1 MKERINKLARGIV
14 DLACPKLH
22 LSDSAFHG
30 MISAGE
36 TLKLDL
42 MLTSENSIF
51 LKGLIYSDCPYVTM
65 QKNTFLGLRTRISC
79 LVDARALKD
88 GDHIDGGLCIVS
100 NGGET
105 RLPFSFEVCS
115 YASAEMIPGLR
126 TPEDFIKL
134 YQTDG
139 DSALRVFEYDD
150 FVRAPFM
157 NDARFRALYD
167 GLRKGPDRVHA
178 LEAFLYAIRH
188 PEQETA
194 TRAPRAESGCTKET
208 LNRADVPVEELEDAE
223 LIEEAAGCCIRAGAT
238 TALAFRIYQ
247 RAIEMQSQITRLYEY
262 YMFAMPKGYQ
272 GRLPRE
278 VYLYFAYEYDIPESM
293 KLPLFYNVVMNFT
306 ADEDI
311 YQRFEKKIQKFT
323 IDQLLRSAF
332 DQRLS
337 VLYERMILV
346 DMVDER
352 IGSVLPAILR
362 AYRVST
368 GDPRMRYVVVRYLEL
383 DREELYP
390 LKEGSAYIPLFFEN
404 SVLLFQDAYGDRYTD
419 VVYEKT
425 RIMEKP
431 ELEKRCF
438 QVVPE
443 QPMLKL
449 TRARRIARNG
459 IQNMEELQLLEA
471 VMREMPLA
479 APYRAYLLDVILCY
493 HDQTTRDSDPD
504 VSEEAKQFLAE
515 TAEQQ
520 ELDHSEQRMLL
531 RTLIRLNMF
540 EEAYRLLLSSGE
552 RGLDRPYLEKL
563 VRSLIVEER
572 HLRSTELMDLSYYLF
587 TLGTKDKTILR
598 YLMEN
603 YNGLAQDMLAILLR
617 AQKLKVDGQ
626 REMAERLLAQML
638 FSRTEQ
644 GLDDVFELYRSFPDA
659 ENVLLR
665 AYITKRAADYFIEGR
680 VIRER
685 VFSDIYGI
693 VRDETY
699 KERVP
704 VIYLLAMSKHMA
716 GQKDLNGEEKLVLQE
731 TMDYLIRKKLIF
743 AYTRTLYRFV
753 RIPDSVMDRYYI
765 EYHGHKDIRPSLYL
779 RILPDQGDFEEEE
792 ITRIYQNI
800 YVRPV
805 TLFAGERAEYQIY
818 ESAKDQVPAASG
830 SIAWDGT
837 VRLKGDTYDILSEM
851 SGLIGKDQDQELYQ
865 AMHRYVRNEA
875 VIEALFTKEMM
886 EAKSME

>member
-1 MKERINKLARGIV
+1 MTI
-14 DLACPKLH
+14 
-22 LSDSAFHG
+22 
-30 MISAGE
+30 
-36 TLKLDL
+36 
-42 MLTSENSIF
+42 
-51 LKGLIYSDCPYVTM
+51 
-65 QKNTFLGLRTRISC
+65 QKNTFLGLRTRISA
-79 LVDARALKD
+79 LVDARALED
-88 GDHIDGGLCIVS
+88 GDHIEGGLCIVS

-105 RLPFSFEVCS
+105 RLPFSFEVRS
-115 YASAEMIPGLR
+115 YASAELIPGLR
-126 TPEDFIKL
+126 TPEDFVKL

-139 DSALRVFEYDD
+139 DAALRIFEYDD

-178 LEAFLYAIRH
+178 LAAFLYAIGH
-188 PEQETA
+188 PEQESA
-194 TRAPRAESGCTKET
+194 ARAHRVESGCTKET
-208 LNRADVPVEELEDAE
+208 LNRSDVPVEELEDAE

-459 IQNMEELQLLEA
+459 IRNMEELQLLEA

-479 APYRAYLLDVILCY
+479 GPYRAYLLDVILCY

-504 VSEEAKQFLAE
+504 VSEEDKQFLAE
-515 TAEQQ
+515 TALQ

-531 RTLIRLNMF
+531 RTMIRLNMF

-572 HLRSTELMDLSYYLF
+572 HLRSAELMELSYYLF

-598 YLMEN
+598 YLTEN

-665 AYITKRAADYFIEGR
+665 AYITKRAADYFIDGR
-680 VIRER
+680 VIRES
-685 VFSDIYGI
+685 VFPDIYGI

-805 TLFAGERAEYQIY
+805 TLFAGEQAEYQIY
-818 ESAKDQVPAASG
+818 ESPKDQTPAASG

-851 SGLIGKDQDQELYQ
+851 SGLIGKDKDQELYQ

>member
-14 DLACPKLH
+14 DLACPELR
-22 LSDSAFHG
+22 LSDTAYHG
-30 MISAGE
+30 IVCAGE

-42 MLTSENSIF
+42 VLTSENGIL
-51 LKGLIYSDCPYVTM
+51 LKGLIYSDSPYVTI
-65 QKNTFLGLRTRISC
+65 QKNTFLGLRTRISA

-88 GDHIDGGLCIVS
+88 GDHIEGGLCIVS

-105 RLPFSFEVCS
+105 RLPFSFEVRS
-115 YASAEMIPGLR
+115 YASAELIPGLR
-126 TPEDFIKL
+126 TPEDFVKL

-139 DSALRVFEYDD
+139 DAALRIFEYDD

-178 LEAFLYAIRH
+178 LAAFLYAIGH
-188 PEQETA
+188 PEQESA
-194 TRAPRAESGCTKET
+194 ARAHRVESGCTKET
-208 LNRADVPVEELEDAE
+208 LDRSDVPVEELEDAE

-383 DREELYP
+383 DREEFYP

-459 IQNMEELQLLEA
+459 IRNMEELQLLET

-479 APYRAYLLDVILCY
+479 GPYRAYLLDVILSY

-504 VSEEAKQFLAE
+504 VSEEDKQFLAE
-515 TAEQQ
+515 TALQ

-531 RTLIRLNMF
+531 RTMIRLNMF

-572 HLRSTELMDLSYYLF
+572 HLRSAELMELGYYLF

-598 YLMEN
+598 YLTEN

-665 AYITKRAADYFIEGR
+665 AYITKRAADYFIDGR
-680 VIRER
+680 VIRES
-685 VFSDIYGI
+685 VFPDIYGI

-805 TLFAGERAEYQIY
+805 TLFAGEQAEYQIY
-818 ESAKDQVPAASG
+818 ESPKDQTPAASG

-851 SGLIGKDQDQELYQ
+851 SGLIGKDKDQELYQ

>member
-14 DLACPKLH
+14 DLACPELR
-22 LSDSAFHG
+22 LSDTAYHG
-30 MISAGE
+30 IVCAGE
-36 TLKLDL
+36 TLKMDL
-42 MLTSENSIF
+42 VLTSENGIL
-51 LKGLIYSDCPYVTM
+51 LKGLIYSDSPYVTI
-65 QKNTFLGLRTRISC
+65 QKNTFLGLRTRISA

-88 GDHIDGGLCIVS
+88 GDHIEGGLCIVS

-105 RLPFSFEVCS
+105 RLPFSFEVRS
-115 YASAEMIPGLR
+115 YASAELIPGLR
-126 TPEDFIKL
+126 TPEDFVKL

-139 DSALRVFEYDD
+139 DAALRIFEYDD

-178 LEAFLYAIRH
+178 LAAFLYAIGH
-188 PEQETA
+188 PEQESA
-194 TRAPRAESGCTKET
+194 ARAHRVESGCTKET
-208 LNRADVPVEELEDAE
+208 LNRSDVPVEELEDAE

-459 IQNMEELQLLEA
+459 IRNMEELQLLEA

-479 APYRAYLLDVILCY
+479 GPYRAYLLDVILCY

-504 VSEEAKQFLAE
+504 VSEEDKQFLAE
-515 TAEQQ
+515 TALQ

-531 RTLIRLNMF
+531 RTMIRLNMF

-572 HLRSTELMDLSYYLF
+572 HLRSAELMELSYYLF

-598 YLMEN
+598 YLTEN

-665 AYITKRAADYFIEGR
+665 AYITKRAADYFIDGR
-680 VIRER
+680 VIRES
-685 VFSDIYGI
+685 VFPDIYGI

-805 TLFAGERAEYQIY
+805 TLFAGEQAEYQIY
-818 ESAKDQVPAASG
+818 ESPKDQTPAASG

-851 SGLIGKDQDQELYQ
+851 SGLIGKDKDQELYQ

>member
-14 DLACPKLH
+14 DLACPELR
-22 LSDSAFHG
+22 LSDTAYHG
-30 MISAGE
+30 IVCAGE

-42 MLTSENSIF
+42 VLTSENGIL
-51 LKGLIYSDCPYVTM
+51 LKGLIYSDSPYVTI
-65 QKNTFLGLRTRISC
+65 QKNTFLGLRTRISA

-88 GDHIDGGLCIVS
+88 GDHIEGGLCIVS

-105 RLPFSFEVCS
+105 RLPFSFEVRS
-115 YASAEMIPGLR
+115 YASAELIPGLR
-126 TPEDFIKL
+126 TPEDFVKL

-139 DSALRVFEYDD
+139 DAALRIFEYDD

-178 LEAFLYAIRH
+178 LAAFLYAIGH
-188 PEQETA
+188 PEQESA
-194 TRAPRAESGCTKET
+194 ARAHRVESGCTKET
-208 LNRADVPVEELEDAE
+208 LNRSDVPVEELEDAE

-449 TRARRIARNG
+449 TRARHIARNG
-459 IQNMEELQLLEA
+459 IRNMEELQLLEA

-479 APYRAYLLDVILCY
+479 GPYRAYLLDVILCY

-504 VSEEAKQFLAE
+504 VSEEDKQFLAE
-515 TAEQQ
+515 TALQ

-531 RTLIRLNMF
+531 RTMIRLNMF

-572 HLRSTELMDLSYYLF
+572 HLRSAELMELSYYLF

-598 YLMEN
+598 YLTEN

-665 AYITKRAADYFIEGR
+665 AYITKRAADYFIDGR
-680 VIRER
+680 VIRES
-685 VFSDIYGI
+685 VFPDIYGI

-805 TLFAGERAEYQIY
+805 TLFAGEQAEYQIY
-818 ESAKDQVPAASG
+818 ESPKDQTPAASG

-851 SGLIGKDQDQELYQ
+851 SGLIGKDKDQELYQ

>member
-14 DLACPKLH
+14 DLACPELR
-22 LSDSAFHG
+22 LSDTAYHG
-30 MISAGE
+30 MVCAGE
-36 TLKLDL
+36 TLKMDL
-42 MLTSENSIF
+42 VLTSENGIL
-51 LKGLIYSDCPYVTM
+51 LKGLIYSDSPYVTI
-65 QKNTFLGLRTRISC
+65 QKNTFLGLRTRISA

-88 GDHIDGGLCIVS
+88 GDHIEGGLCIVS

-105 RLPFSFEVCS
+105 RLPFSFEVRS
-115 YASAEMIPGLR
+115 YASAELIPGLR
-126 TPEDFIKL
+126 TPEDFVKL

-139 DSALRVFEYDD
+139 DAALRIFEYDD

-178 LEAFLYAIRH
+178 LAAFLYAIGH
-188 PEQETA
+188 PEQESA
-194 TRAPRAESGCTKET
+194 ARAHRVESGCTKET
-208 LNRADVPVEELEDAE
+208 LNRSDVPVEELEDAE

-459 IQNMEELQLLEA
+459 IRNMEELQLLEA

-479 APYRAYLLDVILCY
+479 GPYRAYLLDVILCY

-504 VSEEAKQFLAE
+504 VSEEDKQFLAE
-515 TAEQQ
+515 TALQ

-531 RTLIRLNMF
+531 RTMIRLNMF

-572 HLRSTELMDLSYYLF
+572 HLRSAELMELSFYLF

-665 AYITKRAADYFIEGR
+665 AYITKRAADYFIDGR
-680 VIRER
+680 VIRES
-685 VFSDIYGI
+685 VFPDIYGI

-805 TLFAGERAEYQIY
+805 TLFAGEQAEYQIY
-818 ESAKDQVPAASG
+818 ESPKDQTPAASG

-851 SGLIGKDQDQELYQ
+851 SGLIGKDKDQELYQ

>member
-14 DLACPKLH
+14 DLACPELR
-22 LSDSAFHG
+22 LSDTAFHG
-30 MISAGE
+30 MVCAGE

-42 MLTSENSIF
+42 TLTSENGIL
-51 LKGLIYSDCPYVTM
+51 LKGLIYSDSPYVTL
-65 QKNTFLGLRTRISC
+65 QKNTFLGLRTRISA
-79 LVDARALKD
+79 LVDARALED
-88 GDHIDGGLCIVS
+88 GDHIEGGLCIVS

-105 RLPFSFEVCS
+105 RIPFAFEVRS
-115 YASAEMIPGLR
+115 YASAEVIPGLR
-126 TPEDFIKL
+126 TPEDFVKL
-134 YQTDG
+134 YQTNG
-139 DSALRVFEYDD
+139 GAALRVFEYDD

-178 LEAFLYAIRH
+178 LEAFLYAIRY
-188 PEQETA
+188 PKQETT
-194 TRAPRAESGCTKET
+194 TRMPRAESGCTKET
-208 LNRADVPVEELEDAE
+208 LNRADVPVEALEDAE

-238 TALAFRIYQ
+238 TELAFRIYQ

-262 YMFAMPKGYQ
+262 YMYAMPKGYQ

-278 VYLYFAYEYDIPESM
+278 VYLYFAYEYDIPENM
-293 KLPLFYNVVMNFT
+293 KLPLFYNVVMNFG
-306 ADEDI
+306 AEEDI

-323 IDQLLRSAF
+323 IDQLLKSAF

-337 VLYERMILV
+337 VLYERMVLV

-352 IGSVLPAILR
+352 IGTVLPAILR

-368 GDPRMRYVVVRYLEL
+368 SDPRMRYVVVRYLEL
-383 DREELYP
+383 QREELYP

-419 VVYEKT
+419 ISYEKT

-449 TRARRIARNG
+449 ARARRIARNG
-459 IQNMEELQLLEA
+459 IQSAEELQLLES
-471 VMREMPLA
+471 VIREMPLA
-479 APYRAYLLDVILCY
+479 GPYRAYLLNVILRY
-493 HDQTTRDSDPD
+493 LDKLRDSATEL
-504 VSEEAKQFLAE
+504 SEEEKQFLAE
-515 TAEQQ
+515 ISQQ
-520 ELDHSEQRMLL
+520 ELDHSEQKMLL
-531 RTLIRLNMF
+531 QILIRQNMF
-540 EEAYRLLLSSGE
+540 EEAYRRMLSSGE
-552 RGLDRPYLEKL
+552 RDLDRPYLEKL
-563 VRSLIVEER
+563 VRSLVASER
-572 HLRSTELMDLSYYLF
+572 HTRSAELMDLGYDLF

-598 YLMEN
+598 YLMEY
-603 YNGLAQDMLAILLR
+603 YNGLSGDMLAILLR
-617 AQKLKVDGQ
+617 GQKLKADGQ

-665 AYITKRAADYFIEGR
+665 AYITKRAVDYFIDGR
-680 VIRER
+680 VIREK

-693 VRDETY
+693 VRDERY

-704 VIYLLAMSKHMA
+704 VIYLLAMSKHMSE
-716 GQKDLNGEEKLVLQE
+716 QKDLNGEEKLVLQD

-779 RILPDQGDFEEEE
+779 RILPDQGDYEEEE
-792 ITRIYQNI
+792 IVRIYQNI

-818 ESAKDQVPAASG
+818 ESTKDQVPATSG

-851 SGLIGKDQDQELYQ
+851 SGLIGKDQDQELYE

-875 VIEALFTKEMM
+875 VIEALFTKEMT
-886 EAKSME
+886 EAKSVE

>member
-14 DLACPKLH
+14 DLACPELR
-22 LSDSAFHG
+22 LSDTAYHG
-30 MISAGE
+30 IVCAGE

-42 MLTSENSIF
+42 VLTSENGIL
-51 LKGLIYSDCPYVTM
+51 LKGLIYSDSPYVTI
-65 QKNTFLGLRTRISC
+65 QKNTFLGLRTRISA

-88 GDHIDGGLCIVS
+88 GDHIEGGLCIVS
-100 NGGET
+100 NGGEI
-105 RLPFSFEVCS
+105 RLPFSFEVRS
-115 YASAEMIPGLR
+115 YASAELIPGLR
-126 TPEDFIKL
+126 TPEDFVKL

-139 DSALRVFEYDD
+139 DAALRIFEYDD

-178 LEAFLYAIRH
+178 LAAFLYAIGH
-188 PEQETA
+188 PEQKSA
-194 TRAPRAESGCTKET
+194 ARAHRVESGCTKET
-208 LNRADVPVEELEDAE
+208 LDRSDVPVEELEDAE

-449 TRARRIARNG
+449 TWARRIARDG
-459 IQNMEELQLLEA
+459 IRNMEELQLLET

-479 APYRAYLLDVILCY
+479 GPYRAYLLDVILSY

-504 VSEEAKQFLAE
+504 VSEEDKQFLAE
-515 TAEQQ
+515 TALQ

-531 RTLIRLNMF
+531 RTMIRLNMF

-572 HLRSTELMDLSYYLF
+572 HLRSAELMELSYYLF

-598 YLMEN
+598 YLTEN

-665 AYITKRAADYFIEGR
+665 AYITKRAADYFIDGR
-680 VIRER
+680 VIRES
-685 VFSDIYGI
+685 VFPDIYGI

-805 TLFAGERAEYQIY
+805 TLFAGEQAEYQIY
-818 ESAKDQVPAASG
+818 ESPKDQTPAASG

-851 SGLIGKDQDQELYQ
+851 SGLIGKDKDQELYQ

>member
-14 DLACPKLH
+14 DLACPELR
-22 LSDSAFHG
+22 LSDTAFHG
-30 MISAGE
+30 MVCAGE
-36 TLKLDL
+36 TLKLEL
-42 MLTSENSIF
+42 ILTSENGIL
-51 LKGLIYSDCPYVTM
+51 LKGLIYSDSPYVTI
-65 QKNTFLGLRTRISC
+65 QKNTFLGLRTRISA

-88 GDHIDGGLCIVS
+88 GDHIEGGLCIVS

-105 RLPFSFEVCS
+105 RLPFSFEVRS
-115 YASAEMIPGLR
+115 YASAELIPGLR
-126 TPEDFIKL
+126 TPEDFVKL

-139 DSALRVFEYDD
+139 DAALRIFEYDD

-178 LEAFLYAIRH
+178 LAAFLYAIGH
-188 PEQETA
+188 PEQESA
-194 TRAPRAESGCTKET
+194 ARAHRVESGCTKET
-208 LNRADVPVEELEDAE
+208 LNRADIPVEELEDAE

-459 IQNMEELQLLEA
+459 IRNMEELQLLEA

-479 APYRAYLLDVILCY
+479 GPYRAYLLDVILCY

-504 VSEEAKQFLAE
+504 VSEEDKQFLAE
-515 TAEQQ
+515 TALQ

-531 RTLIRLNMF
+531 RTMIRLNMF

-572 HLRSTELMDLSYYLF
+572 HLRSAELMELSYYLF

-598 YLMEN
+598 YLTEN

-665 AYITKRAADYFIEGR
+665 AYITKRAADYFIDGR
-680 VIRER
+680 VIRES
-685 VFSDIYGI
+685 VFPDIYGI

-805 TLFAGERAEYQIY
+805 TLFAGEQAEYQIY
-818 ESAKDQVPAASG
+818 ESPKDQTPAASG

-851 SGLIGKDQDQELYQ
+851 SGLIGKDKDQELYQ

>member
-14 DLACPKLH
+14 DLACPELR
-22 LSDSAFHG
+22 LSDTAFHG
-30 MISAGE
+30 MVCAGE

-42 MLTSENSIF
+42 TLTSENGIL
-51 LKGLIYSDCPYVTM
+51 LKGLIYSDSPYVTI
-65 QKNTFLGLRTRISC
+65 QKNTFLGLRTRISA
-79 LVDARALKD
+79 LVDARALED
-88 GDHIDGGLCIVS
+88 GDHIEGGLCIVS

-105 RLPFSFEVCS
+105 RIPFAFEVRS
-115 YASAEMIPGLR
+115 YASAEVIPGLR
-126 TPEDFIKL
+126 TPEDFVKL
-134 YQTDG
+134 YQTNG
-139 DSALRVFEYDD
+139 GAALRVFEYDD

-157 NDARFRALYD
+157 IDARFRALYD

-178 LEAFLYAIRH
+178 LEAFLYAIRY
-188 PEQETA
+188 PKQETT
-194 TRAPRAESGCTKET
+194 TRMPRAESGCTKET
-208 LNRADVPVEELEDAE
+208 LNRADVPVEALEDAE

-238 TALAFRIYQ
+238 TELAFRIYQ

-262 YMFAMPKGYQ
+262 YMYAMPKGYQ

-278 VYLYFAYEYDIPESM
+278 VYLYFAYEYDIPENM
-293 KLPLFYNVVMNFT
+293 KLPLFYNVVMNFG
-306 ADEDI
+306 AEEDI

-323 IDQLLRSAF
+323 IDQLLKSAF

-337 VLYERMILV
+337 VLYERMVLV

-352 IGSVLPAILR
+352 IGTVLPAILR

-368 GDPRMRYVVVRYLEL
+368 SDPRMRYVVVRYLEL
-383 DREELYP
+383 QREELYP

-419 VVYEKT
+419 ISYEKT

-449 TRARRIARNG
+449 ARARRIARNG
-459 IQNMEELQLLEA
+459 IQSAEELQLLES
-471 VMREMPLA
+471 VIREMPLA
-479 APYRAYLLDVILCY
+479 GPYRAYLLNVILRY
-493 HDQTTRDSDPD
+493 LDKLRDSATEL
-504 VSEEAKQFLAE
+504 SEEEKQFLAE
-515 TAEQQ
+515 IPQQ
-520 ELDHSEQRMLL
+520 ELDHSEQKMLL
-531 RTLIRLNMF
+531 QILIRQNMF
-540 EEAYRLLLSSGE
+540 EEAYRRMLSSGE
-552 RGLDRPYLEKL
+552 RDLDRPYLEKL
-563 VRSLIVEER
+563 VRSLVASER
-572 HLRSTELMDLSYYLF
+572 HTRSAELMDLGYDLF
-587 TLGTKDKTILR
+587 TLGTKDRTILR
-598 YLMEN
+598 YLMEY
-603 YNGLAQDMLAILLR
+603 YNGLSGDMLAILLR
-617 AQKLKVDGQ
+617 GQKLKVDGQ

-665 AYITKRAADYFIEGR
+665 AYITKRAVDYFIDGR
-680 VIRER
+680 VIREK

-693 VRDETY
+693 VRDERY

-704 VIYLLAMSKHMA
+704 VIYLLAMSKHMSE
-716 GQKDLNGEEKLVLQE
+716 QKDLNGEEKLVLQD

-779 RILPDQGDFEEEE
+779 RILPDQGDYEEEE
-792 ITRIYQNI
+792 IVRIYQNI

-818 ESAKDQVPAASG
+818 ESTKDQVPATSG

-851 SGLIGKDQDQELYQ
+851 SGLIGKDQDQELYE

-875 VIEALFTKEMM
+875 VIEALFTKEMT
-886 EAKSME
+886 EAKSVE

>member
-14 DLACPKLH
+14 DLACPELR
-22 LSDSAFHG
+22 LSDTAFHG
-30 MISAGE
+30 MVCAGE

-42 MLTSENSIF
+42 TLTSENGIL
-51 LKGLIYSDCPYVTM
+51 LKGLIYSDSPYVTI
-65 QKNTFLGLRTRISC
+65 QKNTFLGLRTRISA
-79 LVDARALKD
+79 LVDARALED
-88 GDHIDGGLCIVS
+88 GDHIEGGLCIVS

-105 RLPFSFEVCS
+105 RIPFAFEVRS
-115 YASAEMIPGLR
+115 YASAEVIPGLR
-126 TPEDFIKL
+126 TPEDFVKL
-134 YQTDG
+134 YQTNG
-139 DSALRVFEYDD
+139 GAALRVFEYDD

-178 LEAFLYAIRH
+178 LEAFLYAIRY
-188 PEQETA
+188 PKQETT
-194 TRAPRAESGCTKET
+194 TRMPRAESGCTKET

-238 TALAFRIYQ
+238 TELAFRIYQ
-247 RAIEMQSQITRLYEY
+247 RAIEMQSQITRLYES
-262 YMFAMPKGYQ
+262 YMYAMPKGYQ

-278 VYLYFAYEYDIPESM
+278 VYLYFAYEYDIPENM
-293 KLPLFYNVVMNFT
+293 KLPLFYNVVMNFG
-306 ADEDI
+306 AEEDI

-323 IDQLLRSAF
+323 IDQLLKSAF

-337 VLYERMILV
+337 VLYERMVLV

-352 IGSVLPAILR
+352 IGTVLPAILR

-368 GDPRMRYVVVRYLEL
+368 SDPRMRYVVVRYLEL
-383 DREELYP
+383 QREELYP

-419 VVYEKT
+419 ISYEKT

-449 TRARRIARNG
+449 ARARRIARNG
-459 IQNMEELQLLEA
+459 IQSAEELQLLES
-471 VMREMPLA
+471 VIREMPLA
-479 APYRAYLLDVILCY
+479 GPYRAYLLNVILRY
-493 HDQTTRDSDPD
+493 LDKLRDSAPEL
-504 VSEEAKQFLAE
+504 SEEEKQFLAE
-515 TAEQQ
+515 ISQQ
-520 ELDHSEQRMLL
+520 ELDHSEQKMLL
-531 RTLIRLNMF
+531 QILIRQNMF
-540 EEAYRLLLSSGE
+540 EEAYRRMLASGE
-552 RGLDRPYLEKL
+552 RDLERPYLEKL
-563 VRSLIVEER
+563 VRSLVASER
-572 HLRSTELMDLSYYLF
+572 HTRSAELMDLGYDLF
-587 TLGTKDKTILR
+587 TLGTKDRTILR
-598 YLMEN
+598 YLMEY
-603 YNGLAQDMLAILLR
+603 YNGLSGDMLAILLR
-617 AQKLKVDGQ
+617 GQKLKADGQ

-665 AYITKRAADYFIEGR
+665 AYITKRAVDYFIDGR
-680 VIRER
+680 VIREK

-693 VRDETY
+693 VRDERY

-704 VIYLLAMSKHMA
+704 VIYLLAMSKHMSE
-716 GQKDLNGEEKLVLQE
+716 QKDLNGEEKLVLQD

-779 RILPDQGDFEEEE
+779 RILPDQGDYEEEE
-792 ITRIYQNI
+792 IVRIYQNI

-818 ESAKDQVPAASG
+818 ESTKDQVPATSG

-851 SGLIGKDQDQELYQ
+851 SGLIGKDQDQELYE

-875 VIEALFTKEMM
+875 VIEALFTKEMT
-886 EAKSME
+886 EAKSVE

>member
-14 DLACPKLH
+14 DLACPELR

-30 MISAGE
+30 MINAGE

-42 MLTSENSIF
+42 ILTSENGIL
-51 LKGLIYSDCPYVTM
+51 LKGLIYSDSPYVTI
-65 QKNTFLGLRTRISC
+65 QKNTFLGLRARISC
-79 LVDARALKD
+79 LVDARTLQD
-88 GDHIDGGLCIVS
+88 GDHIEGNLCIVS

-105 RLPFSFEVCS
+105 RLPFAFEVRA
-115 YASAEMIPGLR
+115 YASAEVIPELH

-134 YQTDG
+134 YKTNG
-139 DSALRVFEYDD
+139 DAALRVFEYDD

-167 GLRKGPDRVHA
+167 GLDKGPSHVHA
-178 LEAFLYAIRH
+178 LQEFLYAIEH
-188 PEQETA
+188 TEKDAA
-194 TRAPRAESGCTKET
+194 TREHRAEGGCPKET
-208 LNRADVPVEELEDAE
+208 LKTHGLPVEELEDTE
-223 LIEEAAGCCIRAGAT
+223 LIEEASGCCIRAGAT
-238 TALAFRIYQ
+238 SELAFRIYQ
-247 RAIEMQSQITRLYEY
+247 RAIEMNSQITRLYEY
-262 YMFAMPKGYQ
+262 YLYAMPKGYQ

-278 VYLYFAYEYDIPESM
+278 VYLYFAYEYDIPENM
-293 KLPLFYNVVMNFT
+293 KLPLFYNVVMNF
-306 ADEDI
+306 ASNEDI

-323 IDQLLRSAF
+323 IDQLLKSAF

-368 GDPRMRYVVVRYLEL
+368 DDPRMRYVVVRYLEL
-383 DREELYP
+383 DREEIYP

-419 VVYEKT
+419 IIYEKT

-438 QVVPE
+438 QVVPD

-459 IQNMEELQLLEA
+459 IQSAEELQLLEE
-471 VMREMPLA
+471 VMCEMPLA
-479 APYRAYLLDVILCY
+479 GPYRAYLLNVILSY
-493 HDQTTRDSDPD
+493 HDHTTRDSDPE
-504 VSEEAKQFLAE
+504 VSEAAKQFLTHISLE
-515 TAEQQ
+515 EMDHTEQK
-520 ELDHSEQRMLL
+520 MML
-531 RTLIRLNMF
+531 RTLIKLNLF
-540 EEAYRLLLSSGE
+540 EDAYQLLLASGQRE
-552 RGLDRPYLEKL
+552 LDRPYLEKL
-563 VRSLIVEER
+563 VRSLILEES
-572 HLRSTELMDLSYYLF
+572 HVRSAELLDLSFYLF

-598 YLMEN
+598 YLAEN
-603 YNGLAQDMLAILLR
+603 YNGLSQDMLTILLR
-617 AQKLKVDGQ
+617 AQKMQVEGQ
-626 REMAERLLAQML
+626 RALAERLLAQML

-665 AYITKRAADYFIEGR
+665 AYITKRAVDYFIDGR
-680 VIRER
+680 MIQEK
-685 VFSDIYGI
+685 VFADIYGI
-693 VRDETY
+693 VRDEPY

-704 VIYLLAMSKHMA
+704 VIYLLAMSKHMSFE
-716 GQKDLNGEEKLVLQE
+716 KDLNGEEKLVLQD

-753 RIPDSVMDRYYI
+753 RIPDSIMDRYYI

-779 RILPDQGDFEEEE
+779 RILPDQVDFEEEE

-800 YVRPV
+800 YVRAV
-805 TLFAGERAEYQIY
+805 TLFAGEQAEYQVY
-818 ESAKDQVPAASG
+818 ESSKDEKPAASG

-851 SGLIGKDQDQELYQ
+851 SGLMGRDKDQELYE
-865 AMHRYVRNEA
+865 AMHHYVRNEA
-875 VIEALFTKEMM
+875 VIDALFTKEMM
-886 EAKSME
+886 ETKSME

>member
-14 DLACPKLH
+14 DLACPELR
-22 LSDSAFHG
+22 LSDTAFHG
-30 MISAGE
+30 MVCAGE

-42 MLTSENSIF
+42 TLTSENGIL
-51 LKGLIYSDCPYVTM
+51 LKGLIYSDSPYVTI
-65 QKNTFLGLRTRISC
+65 QKNTFLGLRTRISA
-79 LVDARALKD
+79 LVDARALED
-88 GDHIDGGLCIVS
+88 GDHIEGGLCIVS

-105 RLPFSFEVCS
+105 RIPFAFEVRS
-115 YASAEMIPGLR
+115 YASAEVIPGLR
-126 TPEDFIKL
+126 TPEDFVKL
-134 YQTDG
+134 YQTNG
-139 DSALRVFEYDD
+139 GAALRVFEYDD

-178 LEAFLYAIRH
+178 LEAFLYAIRY
-188 PEQETA
+188 PKQETT
-194 TRAPRAESGCTKET
+194 TRMPRAESGCTKET
-208 LNRADVPVEELEDAE
+208 LNRADVPVEALEDAE

-238 TALAFRIYQ
+238 TELAFRIYQ

-262 YMFAMPKGYQ
+262 YMYAMPKGYQ

-278 VYLYFAYEYDIPESM
+278 VYLYFAYEYDIPENM
-293 KLPLFYNVVMNFT
+293 KLPLFYNVVMNFG
-306 ADEDI
+306 AEEDI

-323 IDQLLRSAF
+323 IDQLLKSAF

-337 VLYERMILV
+337 VLYERMVLV

-352 IGSVLPAILR
+352 IGTVLPAILR

-368 GDPRMRYVVVRYLEL
+368 SDPRMRYVVVRYLEL
-383 DREELYP
+383 QREELYP

-419 VVYEKT
+419 ISYEKT

-449 TRARRIARNG
+449 ARARRIARNG
-459 IQNMEELQLLEA
+459 IQSAEELQLLES
-471 VMREMPLA
+471 VIREMPLA
-479 APYRAYLLDVILCY
+479 GPYRAYLLNVILRY
-493 HDQTTRDSDPD
+493 LDKLRDSATEL
-504 VSEEAKQFLAE
+504 SEEEKQFLAE
-515 TAEQQ
+515 IPQQ
-520 ELDHSEQRMLL
+520 ELDHSEQKMLL
-531 RTLIRLNMF
+531 QILIRQNMF
-540 EEAYRLLLSSGE
+540 EEAYRRMLASGE
-552 RGLDRPYLEKL
+552 RDLDRPYLEKL
-563 VRSLIVEER
+563 VRSLVASER
-572 HLRSTELMDLSYYLF
+572 HTRSAELMDLGYDLF
-587 TLGTKDKTILR
+587 TLGTKDRTILR
-598 YLMEN
+598 YLMEY
-603 YNGLAQDMLAILLR
+603 YNGLSGDMLAILLR
-617 AQKLKVDGQ
+617 GQKLKVDGQ

-665 AYITKRAADYFIEGR
+665 AYITKRAVDYFIDGR
-680 VIRER
+680 VIREK

-693 VRDETY
+693 VRDERY

-704 VIYLLAMSKHMA
+704 VIYLLAMSKHMSE
-716 GQKDLNGEEKLVLQE
+716 QKDLNGEEKLVLQD

-779 RILPDQGDFEEEE
+779 RILPDQGDYEEEE
-792 ITRIYQNI
+792 IVRIYQNI

-818 ESAKDQVPAASG
+818 ESTKDQVPATSG

-851 SGLIGKDQDQELYQ
+851 SGLIGKDQDQELYE

-875 VIEALFTKEMM
+875 VIEALFTKEMT
-886 EAKSME
+886 EAKSVE

>member
-14 DLACPKLH
+14 DLACPELR
-22 LSDSAFHG
+22 LSDTAYHG
-30 MISAGE
+30 IVCAGE

-42 MLTSENSIF
+42 VLTSENGIL
-51 LKGLIYSDCPYVTM
+51 LKGLIYSDSPYVTI
-65 QKNTFLGLRTRISC
+65 QKNTFLGLRTRISA

-88 GDHIDGGLCIVS
+88 GDHIEGGLCIVS

-105 RLPFSFEVCS
+105 RLPFSFEVRS
-115 YASAEMIPGLR
+115 YASAELIPGLR
-126 TPEDFIKL
+126 TPEDFVKL

-139 DSALRVFEYDD
+139 DAALRIFEYDD

-178 LEAFLYAIRH
+178 LAAFLYAIGH
-188 PEQETA
+188 PEQESA
-194 TRAPRAESGCTKET
+194 ARAHRVESGCTKET
-208 LNRADVPVEELEDAE
+208 LNRTDVPVEELEDAE
-223 LIEEAAGCCIRAGAT
+223 LIEAAAGCCIRAGAT

-368 GDPRMRYVVVRYLEL
+368 GDPHMRYVVVRYLEL

-459 IQNMEELQLLEA
+459 IRNMEELQLLEA

-479 APYRAYLLDVILCY
+479 GPYRAYLFDVILCY

-504 VSEEAKQFLAE
+504 VSEEDKQFLAE
-515 TAEQQ
+515 TALQ

-531 RTLIRLNMF
+531 RTMIRLNMF

-572 HLRSTELMDLSYYLF
+572 HLRSAELMELSYYLF

-598 YLMEN
+598 YLTEN

-665 AYITKRAADYFIEGR
+665 AYITKRAADYFIDGR
-680 VIRER
+680 VIRES
-685 VFSDIYGI
+685 VFPDIYGI

-805 TLFAGERAEYQIY
+805 TLFAGEQAEYQIY
-818 ESAKDQVPAASG
+818 ESPKDQTPAASG

-851 SGLIGKDQDQELYQ
+851 SGLIGKDKDQELYQ

>member
-14 DLACPKLH
+14 DLACPELR
-22 LSDSAFHG
+22 LSDTAYHG
-30 MISAGE
+30 IVCAGE

-42 MLTSENSIF
+42 VLTSENGIL
-51 LKGLIYSDCPYVTM
+51 LKGLIYSDSPYVTI
-65 QKNTFLGLRTRISC
+65 QKNTFLGLRTRISA

-88 GDHIDGGLCIVS
+88 GDHIEGGLCIVS

-105 RLPFSFEVCS
+105 RLPFSFEVRS
-115 YASAEMIPGLR
+115 YASAELIPGLR
-126 TPEDFIKL
+126 TPEDFVKL

-139 DSALRVFEYDD
+139 DAALRIFEYDD

-178 LEAFLYAIRH
+178 LAAFLYAIGH
-188 PEQETA
+188 PEQESA
-194 TRAPRAESGCTKET
+194 ARAHRVESGCTKET
-208 LNRADVPVEELEDAE
+208 LDRSDVPVEELEDAE

-459 IQNMEELQLLEA
+459 IRNMEELQLLET

-479 APYRAYLLDVILCY
+479 GPYRAYLLDVILSY

-504 VSEEAKQFLAE
+504 VSEEDKQFLAE
-515 TAEQQ
+515 TALQ

-531 RTLIRLNMF
+531 RTMIRLNMF

-572 HLRSTELMDLSYYLF
+572 HLRSAELMELSYYLF

-598 YLMEN
+598 YLTEN

-665 AYITKRAADYFIEGR
+665 AYITKRAADYFIDGR
-680 VIRER
+680 VIRES
-685 VFSDIYGI
+685 VFPDIYGI

-805 TLFAGERAEYQIY
+805 TLFAGEQAEYQIY
-818 ESAKDQVPAASG
+818 ESPKDQTPAASG

-851 SGLIGKDQDQELYQ
+851 SGLIGKDKDQELYQ

>member
-14 DLACPKLH
+14 DLACPELR
-22 LSDSAFHG
+22 LSDTAYHG
-30 MISAGE
+30 IVCAGE

-42 MLTSENSIF
+42 VLTSENGIL
-51 LKGLIYSDCPYVTM
+51 LKGLIYSDSPYVTI
-65 QKNTFLGLRTRISC
+65 QKNTFLGLRTRISA

-88 GDHIDGGLCIVS
+88 GDHIEGGLCIVS

-105 RLPFSFEVCS
+105 RLPFSFEVRS
-115 YASAEMIPGLR
+115 YASAELIPGLR
-126 TPEDFIKL
+126 TPEDFVKL

-139 DSALRVFEYDD
+139 DAALRIFEYDD

-178 LEAFLYAIRH
+178 LAAFLYAIGH
-188 PEQETA
+188 PEQESA
-194 TRAPRAESGCTKET
+194 ARAHRVESGCTKET
-208 LNRADVPVEELEDAE
+208 LDRSDVPVEELEDAE

-459 IQNMEELQLLEA
+459 IRNMEELQLLET

-479 APYRAYLLDVILCY
+479 GPYRAYLLDVILSY

-504 VSEEAKQFLAE
+504 VSEEDKQFLAE
-515 TAEQQ
+515 TALQ

-531 RTLIRLNMF
+531 RTMIRLNMF

-572 HLRSTELMDLSYYLF
+572 HLRSAELMELSYYLF

-598 YLMEN
+598 YLTEN

-665 AYITKRAADYFIEGR
+665 AYITKRAADYFIDGR
-680 VIRER
+680 VIRDS
-685 VFSDIYGI
+685 VFPDIYGI

-805 TLFAGERAEYQIY
+805 TLFAGEQAEYQIY
-818 ESAKDQVPAASG
+818 ESPKDQTPAASG

-851 SGLIGKDQDQELYQ
+851 SGLIGKDKDQELYQ

>member
-14 DLACPKLH
+14 DLACPELR
-22 LSDSAFHG
+22 LSDTAYHG
-30 MISAGE
+30 IVCAGE

-42 MLTSENSIF
+42 VLTSENGIL
-51 LKGLIYSDCPYVTM
+51 LKGLIYSDSPHVTI
-65 QKNTFLGLRTRISC
+65 QKNTFLGLRTRISA

-88 GDHIDGGLCIVS
+88 GDHIEGGLCIVS

-105 RLPFSFEVCS
+105 RLPFSFEVRS
-115 YASAEMIPGLR
+115 YASAELIPGLR
-126 TPEDFIKL
+126 TPENFVKL
-134 YQTDG
+134 HQTDG
-139 DSALRVFEYDD
+139 DAALRIFEYDD

-178 LEAFLYAIRH
+178 LAAFLYAIGH
-188 PEQETA
+188 PEQESA
-194 TRAPRAESGCTKET
+194 ARAHRVESGCTKET
-208 LNRADVPVEELEDAE
+208 LNRSDVPVEELEDAE

-337 VLYERMILV
+337 VLYERMILA

-459 IQNMEELQLLEA
+459 IRNMEELQLLEA

-479 APYRAYLLDVILCY
+479 GPYRAYLLDVILCY

-504 VSEEAKQFLAE
+504 VSEEDKQFLAE
-515 TAEQQ
+515 TALQ

-531 RTLIRLNMF
+531 RTMIRLNMF

-572 HLRSTELMDLSYYLF
+572 HLRSAELMELSYYLF

-598 YLMEN
+598 YLTEN

-665 AYITKRAADYFIEGR
+665 AYITKRAADYFIDGR
-680 VIRER
+680 VIRES
-685 VFSDIYGI
+685 VFPDIYGI

-805 TLFAGERAEYQIY
+805 TLFAGEQAEYQIY
-818 ESAKDQVPAASG
+818 ESPKDQTPAASG

-851 SGLIGKDQDQELYQ
+851 SGLIGKDKDQELYQ

>member
-14 DLACPKLH
+14 DLACPELR
-22 LSDSAFHG
+22 LSDTAFHG
-30 MISAGE
+30 MVCAGE

-42 MLTSENSIF
+42 TLTSENGIL
-51 LKGLIYSDCPYVTM
+51 LKGLIYSDSPYVTI
-65 QKNTFLGLRTRISC
+65 QKNTFLGLRTRISA
-79 LVDARALKD
+79 LVDARALED
-88 GDHIDGGLCIVS
+88 GDHIEGGLCIVS

-105 RLPFSFEVCS
+105 RIPFAFEVRS
-115 YASAEMIPGLR
+115 YASAEVIPGLR
-126 TPEDFIKL
+126 TPEDFVKL
-134 YQTDG
+134 YQTNG
-139 DSALRVFEYDD
+139 GAALRVFEYDD

-178 LEAFLYAIRH
+178 LEAFLYAIRY
-188 PEQETA
+188 PKQETT
-194 TRAPRAESGCTKET
+194 TRMPRAESGCTKET
-208 LNRADVPVEELEDAE
+208 LNRADVPVEALEDAE
-223 LIEEAAGCCIRAGAT
+223 LIEEAAGCCIREGAT
-238 TALAFRIYQ
+238 TELAFRIYQ

-262 YMFAMPKGYQ
+262 YMYAMPKGYQ

-278 VYLYFAYEYDIPESM
+278 VYLYFAYEYDIPENM
-293 KLPLFYNVVMNFT
+293 KLPLFYNVVMNFG
-306 ADEDI
+306 AEEDI

-323 IDQLLRSAF
+323 IDQLLKSAF

-337 VLYERMILV
+337 VLYERMVLV

-352 IGSVLPAILR
+352 IGTVLPAILR

-368 GDPRMRYVVVRYLEL
+368 SDPRMRYVVVRYLEL
-383 DREELYP
+383 QREELYP

-419 VVYEKT
+419 ISYEKT

-449 TRARRIARNG
+449 ARARRIARNG
-459 IQNMEELQLLEA
+459 IQSAEELQLLES
-471 VMREMPLA
+471 VIHEMPLA
-479 APYRAYLLDVILCY
+479 GPYRAYLLNVILRY
-493 HDQTTRDSDPD
+493 LDKLRDSATEL
-504 VSEEAKQFLAE
+504 SEEEKQFLAE
-515 TAEQQ
+515 IPQQ
-520 ELDHSEQRMLL
+520 ELDHSEQKMLL
-531 RTLIRLNMF
+531 QILIRQNMF
-540 EEAYRLLLSSGE
+540 EEAYRRMLASGE
-552 RGLDRPYLEKL
+552 RDLDRPYLEKL
-563 VRSLIVEER
+563 VRSLVASER
-572 HLRSTELMDLSYYLF
+572 HTRSAELMDLGYDLF
-587 TLGTKDKTILR
+587 TLGTKDRTILR
-598 YLMEN
+598 YLMEY
-603 YNGLAQDMLAILLR
+603 YNGLSGDMLAILLR
-617 AQKLKVDGQ
+617 GQKLKADGQ

-665 AYITKRAADYFIEGR
+665 AYITKRAVDYFIDGR
-680 VIRER
+680 VIREK

-693 VRDETY
+693 VRDERY

-704 VIYLLAMSKHMA
+704 VIYLLAMSKHMSE
-716 GQKDLNGEEKLVLQE
+716 QKDLNGEEKLVLQD

-779 RILPDQGDFEEEE
+779 RILPDQGDYEEEE
-792 ITRIYQNI
+792 IVRIYQNI

-818 ESAKDQVPAASG
+818 ESTKDQVPATSG

-851 SGLIGKDQDQELYQ
+851 SGLIGKDQDQELYE

-875 VIEALFTKEMM
+875 VIEALFTKEMT
-886 EAKSME
+886 EAKSVE

>member
-14 DLACPKLH
+14 DLACPELR
-22 LSDSAFHG
+22 LSDTAYHG
-30 MISAGE
+30 IVCAGE

-42 MLTSENSIF
+42 VLTSENGIL
-51 LKGLIYSDCPYVTM
+51 LKGLIYSDSPYVTI
-65 QKNTFLGLRTRISC
+65 QKNTFLGLRTRISA

-88 GDHIDGGLCIVS
+88 GDHIEGGLCIVS

-105 RLPFSFEVCS
+105 RLPFSFEVRS
-115 YASAEMIPGLR
+115 YASAELIPGLR
-126 TPEDFIKL
+126 TPEDFVKL

-139 DSALRVFEYDD
+139 DAALRIFEYDD

-178 LEAFLYAIRH
+178 LAAFLYAIGH
-188 PEQETA
+188 PEQESA
-194 TRAPRAESGCTKET
+194 ACAHRVESGCTKET
-208 LNRADVPVEELEDAE
+208 LNRTDVPVEELEDAE

-459 IQNMEELQLLEA
+459 IRNMEELQLLEA

-479 APYRAYLLDVILCY
+479 GPYRAYLLDVILCY

-504 VSEEAKQFLAE
+504 VSEEDKQFLAE
-515 TAEQQ
+515 TALQ

-531 RTLIRLNMF
+531 RTMIRLNMF

-572 HLRSTELMDLSYYLF
+572 HLRSAELMELSYYLF

-598 YLMEN
+598 YLTEN

-665 AYITKRAADYFIEGR
+665 AYITKRAADYFIDGR
-680 VIRER
+680 VIRES
-685 VFSDIYGI
+685 VFPDIYGI

-805 TLFAGERAEYQIY
+805 TLFAGEQAEYQIY
-818 ESAKDQVPAASG
+818 ESPKDQTPAASG

-851 SGLIGKDQDQELYQ
+851 SGLIGKDKDQELYQ

>member
-14 DLACPKLH
+14 DLACPELR
-22 LSDSAFHG
+22 LSDTAFHG
-30 MISAGE
+30 MVCAGE
-36 TLKLDL
+36 TLKLEL
-42 MLTSENSIF
+42 ILTSEIGIL
-51 LKGLIYSDCPYVTM
+51 LKGLIYSDSPYVTI
-65 QKNTFLGLRTRISC
+65 QKNTFLGLRTRISA

-88 GDHIDGGLCIVS
+88 GDHIEGGLCIVS

-105 RLPFSFEVCS
+105 RLPFSFEVRS
-115 YASAEMIPGLR
+115 YASAELIPGLR
-126 TPEDFIKL
+126 TPEDFVKL

-139 DSALRVFEYDD
+139 DAALRIFEYDD

-178 LEAFLYAIRH
+178 LAAFLYAIGH
-188 PEQETA
+188 PEQESA
-194 TRAPRAESGCTKET
+194 ARAHRVESGCTKET
-208 LNRADVPVEELEDAE
+208 LNRSDVPVEELEDAE

-459 IQNMEELQLLEA
+459 IRNMEELQLLEA

-479 APYRAYLLDVILCY
+479 GPYRAYLLDVILCY

-504 VSEEAKQFLAE
+504 VSEEDKQFLAE
-515 TAEQQ
+515 TALQ

-531 RTLIRLNMF
+531 RTMIRLNMF

-572 HLRSTELMDLSYYLF
+572 HLRSAELMELSYYLF

-598 YLMEN
+598 YLTEN

-665 AYITKRAADYFIEGR
+665 AYITKRAADYFIDGR
-680 VIRER
+680 VIRES
-685 VFSDIYGI
+685 VFPDIYGI

-805 TLFAGERAEYQIY
+805 TLFAGEQAEYQIY
-818 ESAKDQVPAASG
+818 ESPKDQTPAASG

-851 SGLIGKDQDQELYQ
+851 SGLIGKDKDQELYQ

>member
-14 DLACPKLH
+14 DLACPELR
-22 LSDSAFHG
+22 LSDTAYHG
-30 MISAGE
+30 IVCAGE

-42 MLTSENSIF
+42 VLTSENGIL
-51 LKGLIYSDCPYVTM
+51 LKGLIYSDSPYVTI
-65 QKNTFLGLRTRISC
+65 QKNTFLGLRTRISA

-88 GDHIDGGLCIVS
+88 GDHIEGELCIVS

-105 RLPFSFEVCS
+105 RLPFSFEVRS
-115 YASAEMIPGLR
+115 YASAERIPGLR
-126 TPEDFIKL
+126 TPEDFVKL
-134 YQTDG
+134 HQTDG
-139 DSALRVFEYDD
+139 DAALRIFEYDD

-178 LEAFLYAIRH
+178 LAAFLYAIGH
-188 PEQETA
+188 PEQESA
-194 TRAPRAESGCTKET
+194 AHAHRVESGCTKET
-208 LNRADVPVEELEDAE
+208 LNRTDVPVEELEDAE
-223 LIEEAAGCCIRAGAT
+223 LIEESAGCCIRAGAT

-459 IQNMEELQLLEA
+459 IRNMEELQLLEA

-479 APYRAYLLDVILCY
+479 GPYRAYLLDVILCY

-504 VSEEAKQFLAE
+504 VSEEDKQFLAE
-515 TAEQQ
+515 TALQ

-531 RTLIRLNMF
+531 RTMIRLNMF

-572 HLRSTELMDLSYYLF
+572 HLRSAELMELGYYLF

-598 YLMEN
+598 YLTEN

-665 AYITKRAADYFIEGR
+665 AYITKRAADYFIDGR
-680 VIRER
+680 VIRES
-685 VFSDIYGI
+685 VFPDIYGI

-805 TLFAGERAEYQIY
+805 TLFAGEQAEYQIY
-818 ESAKDQVPAASG
+818 ESPKDQTPAASG

-851 SGLIGKDQDQELYQ
+851 SGLIGKDKDQELYQ

>member
-14 DLACPKLH
+14 DLACPELR
-22 LSDSAFHG
+22 LSDTAFHG
-30 MISAGE
+30 MVCAGE

-42 MLTSENSIF
+42 TLTSENGIL
-51 LKGLIYSDCPYVTM
+51 LKGLIYSDSPYVTL
-65 QKNTFLGLRTRISC
+65 QKNTFLGLRTRISA
-79 LVDARALKD
+79 LVAARALAD
-88 GDHIDGGLCIVS
+88 GVNSEGGLCIVS

-105 RLPFSFEVCS
+105 RIPFAFEVRS
-115 YASAEMIPGLR
+115 YASAEVIPGLR
-126 TPEDFIKL
+126 TPEDFVKL
-134 YQTDG
+134 YQTNG
-139 DSALRVFEYDD
+139 GAALRVFEYDD

-178 LEAFLYAIRH
+178 LEAFLYAIRY
-188 PEQETA
+188 PKQETT
-194 TRAPRAESGCTKET
+194 TRMPRAESGCTKET
-208 LNRADVPVEELEDAE
+208 LNRADVPVEALEDAE

-238 TALAFRIYQ
+238 TELAFRIYQ

-262 YMFAMPKGYQ
+262 YMYAMPKGYQ

-278 VYLYFAYEYDIPESM
+278 VYLYFAYEYDIPENM
-293 KLPLFYNVVMNFT
+293 KLPLFYNVVMNFG
-306 ADEDI
+306 AEEDI
-311 YQRFEKKIQKFT
+311 YQRVEKKIQKFT
-323 IDQLLRSAF
+323 IDQLLKSAF

-337 VLYERMILV
+337 VLYERMVLV

-352 IGSVLPAILR
+352 IGTVLPAILR

-368 GDPRMRYVVVRYLEL
+368 SDPRMRYVVVRYLEL
-383 DREELYP
+383 QREELYP

-419 VVYEKT
+419 ISYEKT

-449 TRARRIARNG
+449 ARARRIARNG
-459 IQNMEELQLLEA
+459 IQSAEELQLLES
-471 VMREMPLA
+471 VIREMPLA
-479 APYRAYLLDVILCY
+479 GPYRAYLLNVILRY
-493 HDQTTRDSDPD
+493 LDKLRDSEPEL
-504 VSEEAKQFLAE
+504 SEEEKQFLAE
-515 TAEQQ
+515 IPQQ
-520 ELDHSEQRMLL
+520 ELDHSEQKMLL
-531 RTLIRLNMF
+531 RTLIRQNMF
-540 EEAYRLLLSSGE
+540 EEAYRRMLASGE
-552 RGLDRPYLEKL
+552 RDLDRPYLEKL
-563 VRSLIVEER
+563 VRSLVASER
-572 HLRSTELMDLSYYLF
+572 HTRSAELMDLGYDLF
-587 TLGTKDKTILR
+587 TLGTKDRTILR
-598 YLMEN
+598 YLMEY
-603 YNGLAQDMLAILLR
+603 YNGLSGDMLAILLR
-617 AQKLKVDGQ
+617 GQKLKADGQ

-665 AYITKRAADYFIEGR
+665 AYITKRAVDYFIDGR
-680 VIRER
+680 VIREK

-693 VRDETY
+693 VRDERY

-704 VIYLLAMSKHMA
+704 VIYLLAMSKHMSE
-716 GQKDLNGEEKLVLQE
+716 QKDLNGEEKLVLQD

-779 RILPDQGDFEEEE
+779 RILPDQGDYEEEE
-792 ITRIYQNI
+792 IVRIYQNI

-818 ESAKDQVPAASG
+818 ESTKDQVPATSG

-851 SGLIGKDQDQELYQ
+851 SGLIGKDQDQELYE

-875 VIEALFTKEMM
+875 VIEALFTKEMT
-886 EAKSME
+886 EAKSVE

>member
-14 DLACPKLH
+14 DLACPELR
-22 LSDSAFHG
+22 LSDTAFHG
-30 MISAGE
+30 MVCAGE

-42 MLTSENSIF
+42 ILTSENGIL
-51 LKGLIYSDCPYVTM
+51 LKGLIYSDSPYVTI
-65 QKNTFLGLRTRISC
+65 QKNTFLGLRTRISA

-88 GDHIDGGLCIVS
+88 GDHIEGGLCIVS

-105 RLPFSFEVCS
+105 RLPFAFEVRS
-115 YASAEMIPGLR
+115 SASAEVIPGLR
-126 TPEDFIKL
+126 TPEDFVKL
-134 YQTDG
+134 YQTNG
-139 DSALRVFEYDD
+139 DAALRVFEYDD

-818 ESAKDQVPAASG
+818 ESPKDQTPAASG

-851 SGLIGKDQDQELYQ
+851 SGLIGKDKDQELYQ

>member
-14 DLACPKLH
+14 DLACPELR
-22 LSDSAFHG
+22 LSDTAFHG
-30 MISAGE
+30 MVCAGE

-42 MLTSENSIF
+42 TLTSENGIL
-51 LKGLIYSDCPYVTM
+51 LKGLIYSDSPYVTI
-65 QKNTFLGLRTRISC
+65 QKNTFLGLRTRISA
-79 LVDARALKD
+79 LVDARALED
-88 GDHIDGGLCIVS
+88 GDHIEGGLCIVS

-105 RLPFSFEVCS
+105 RIPFAFEVRS
-115 YASAEMIPGLR
+115 YASAEVIPGLR
-126 TPEDFIKL
+126 TPEDFVKL
-134 YQTDG
+134 YQTNG
-139 DSALRVFEYDD
+139 GAALRVFEYDD

-178 LEAFLYAIRH
+178 LEAFLYAIRY
-188 PEQETA
+188 PKQETT
-194 TRAPRAESGCTKET
+194 TRMPRAESGCTKET
-208 LNRADVPVEELEDAE
+208 LNRADVPVEALEDAE

-238 TALAFRIYQ
+238 TELAFRIYQ

-262 YMFAMPKGYQ
+262 YMYAMPKGYQ

-278 VYLYFAYEYDIPESM
+278 VYLYFAYEYDIPENM
-293 KLPLFYNVVMNFT
+293 KLPLFYNVVMNFG
-306 ADEDI
+306 AEEDI

-323 IDQLLRSAF
+323 IDQLLKSAF

-337 VLYERMILV
+337 VLYERMVLV

-352 IGSVLPAILR
+352 IGTVLPAILR

-368 GDPRMRYVVVRYLEL
+368 SDPRMRYVVVRYLEL
-383 DREELYP
+383 QREELYP

-419 VVYEKT
+419 ISYEKT

-449 TRARRIARNG
+449 ARARRIARNG
-459 IQNMEELQLLEA
+459 IQSAEELQLLES
-471 VMREMPLA
+471 VIHEMPLA
-479 APYRAYLLDVILCY
+479 GPYRAYLLNVILRY
-493 HDQTTRDSDPD
+493 LDKLRDSATEL
-504 VSEEAKQFLAE
+504 SEEEKQFLAE
-515 TAEQQ
+515 IPQQ
-520 ELDHSEQRMLL
+520 ELDHSEQKMLL
-531 RTLIRLNMF
+531 QILIRQNMF
-540 EEAYRLLLSSGE
+540 EEAYRRMLASGE
-552 RGLDRPYLEKL
+552 RDLDRPYLEKL
-563 VRSLIVEER
+563 VRSLVASER
-572 HLRSTELMDLSYYLF
+572 HTRSAELMELGYDLF
-587 TLGTKDKTILR
+587 TLGTKDRTILR
-598 YLMEN
+598 YLMEY
-603 YNGLAQDMLAILLR
+603 YNGLSGDMLAILLR
-617 AQKLKVDGQ
+617 GQKLKVDGQ

-665 AYITKRAADYFIEGR
+665 AYITKRAVDYFIDGR
-680 VIRER
+680 VIREK

-693 VRDETY
+693 VRDERY

-704 VIYLLAMSKHMA
+704 VIYLLAMSKHMSE
-716 GQKDLNGEEKLVLQE
+716 QKDLNGEEKLVLQD

-779 RILPDQGDFEEEE
+779 RILPDQGDYEEEE
-792 ITRIYQNI
+792 IVRIYQNI

-818 ESAKDQVPAASG
+818 ESTKDQVPATSG

-851 SGLIGKDQDQELYQ
+851 SGLIGKDQDQELYE

-875 VIEALFTKEMM
+875 VIEALFTKEMT
-886 EAKSME
+886 EAKSVE

>member
-14 DLACPKLH
+14 DLACPELR
-22 LSDSAFHG
+22 LSDTAYHG
-30 MISAGE
+30 IVCAGE

-42 MLTSENSIF
+42 VLTSENGIL
-51 LKGLIYSDCPYVTM
+51 LKGLIYSDSPYVTI
-65 QKNTFLGLRTRISC
+65 QKNTFLGLRTRISA

-88 GDHIDGGLCIVS
+88 GDHIEGGLCIVS
-100 NGGET
+100 NGGEI
-105 RLPFSFEVCS
+105 RLPFSFEVRS
-115 YASAEMIPGLR
+115 YASAELIPGLR
-126 TPEDFIKL
+126 TPEDFVKL

-139 DSALRVFEYDD
+139 DAALRIFEYDD

-178 LEAFLYAIRH
+178 LAAFLYAIGH
-188 PEQETA
+188 PEQESA
-194 TRAPRAESGCTKET
+194 ARAHRVESGCTKET
-208 LNRADVPVEELEDAE
+208 LNRTDVPVEELEDAE

-459 IQNMEELQLLEA
+459 IRNMEELQLLEA

-479 APYRAYLLDVILCY
+479 GPYRAYLLDVILCY

-504 VSEEAKQFLAE
+504 VSEEDKQFLAE
-515 TAEQQ
+515 TALQ

-531 RTLIRLNMF
+531 RTMIRLNMF

-572 HLRSTELMDLSYYLF
+572 HLRSAELMELGYYLF

-598 YLMEN
+598 YLTEN

-665 AYITKRAADYFIEGR
+665 AYITKRAADYFIDGR
-680 VIRER
+680 VIRES
-685 VFSDIYGI
+685 VFPDIYGI

-753 RIPDSVMDRYYI
+753 RISDSVMDRYYI

-805 TLFAGERAEYQIY
+805 TLFAGEQAEYQIY
-818 ESAKDQVPAASG
+818 ESPKDQTPAASG

-851 SGLIGKDQDQELYQ
+851 SGLIGKDKDQELYQ

>member
-14 DLACPKLH
+14 DLACPELR
-22 LSDSAFHG
+22 LSDTAYHG
-30 MISAGE
+30 IVCAGE
-36 TLKLDL
+36 TLKMDL
-42 MLTSENSIF
+42 VLTSENGIL
-51 LKGLIYSDCPYVTM
+51 LKGLIYSDSPYVTI
-65 QKNTFLGLRTRISC
+65 QKNTFLGLRTRISA

-88 GDHIDGGLCIVS
+88 GDHIEGGLCIVS

-105 RLPFSFEVCS
+105 RLPFSFEVRS
-115 YASAEMIPGLR
+115 YASAELIPGLR
-126 TPEDFIKL
+126 TPEDFVKL

-139 DSALRVFEYDD
+139 DAALRIFEYDD

-178 LEAFLYAIRH
+178 LAAFLYAIGH
-188 PEQETA
+188 PEQESA
-194 TRAPRAESGCTKET
+194 ARAHRVESGCTKET
-208 LNRADVPVEELEDAE
+208 LNRSDMPVEELEDAE

-459 IQNMEELQLLEA
+459 IRNMEELQLLET

-479 APYRAYLLDVILCY
+479 GPYRAYLLDVILSY

-504 VSEEAKQFLAE
+504 VSEEDKQFLAE
-515 TAEQQ
+515 TALQ

-531 RTLIRLNMF
+531 RTMIRLNMF

-572 HLRSTELMDLSYYLF
+572 HLRSAELMELSYYLF

-598 YLMEN
+598 YLTEN

-665 AYITKRAADYFIEGR
+665 AYITKRAADYFIDGR
-680 VIRER
+680 VIRES
-685 VFSDIYGI
+685 VFPDIYGI

-805 TLFAGERAEYQIY
+805 TLFAGEQAEYQIY
-818 ESAKDQVPAASG
+818 ESPKDQTPAASG

-851 SGLIGKDQDQELYQ
+851 SGLIGKDKDQELYQ

>member
-14 DLACPKLH
+14 DLACPELR
-22 LSDSAFHG
+22 LSDTAFHG
-30 MISAGE
+30 MVCAGE

-42 MLTSENSIF
+42 TLTSENGIL
-51 LKGLIYSDCPYVTM
+51 LKGLIYSDSPYVTL
-65 QKNTFLGLRTRISC
+65 QKNTFLGLRTRISA
-79 LVDARALKD
+79 LVDARALED
-88 GDHIDGGLCIVS
+88 GDHIEGGLCIVS

-105 RLPFSFEVCS
+105 RIPFAFEVRS
-115 YASAEMIPGLR
+115 YASAEVIPGLR
-126 TPEDFIKL
+126 TPEDFVKL
-134 YQTDG
+134 YQTNG
-139 DSALRVFEYDD
+139 GAALRVFEYDD

-178 LEAFLYAIRH
+178 LEAFLYAIRY
-188 PEQETA
+188 PKQETT
-194 TRAPRAESGCTKET
+194 TRMPRAESGCTKET
-208 LNRADVPVEELEDAE
+208 LNRADVPVEALEDAE

-238 TALAFRIYQ
+238 TELAFRIYQ

-262 YMFAMPKGYQ
+262 YMYAMPKGYQ

-278 VYLYFAYEYDIPESM
+278 VYLYFANEYDIPENM
-293 KLPLFYNVVMNFT
+293 KLPLFYNVVMNFG
-306 ADEDI
+306 AEEDI

-323 IDQLLRSAF
+323 IDQLLKSAF

-337 VLYERMILV
+337 VLYERMVLV

-352 IGSVLPAILR
+352 IGTVLPAILR

-368 GDPRMRYVVVRYLEL
+368 SDPRMRYVVVRYLEL
-383 DREELYP
+383 QREELYP

-419 VVYEKT
+419 ISYEKT

-449 TRARRIARNG
+449 ARARRIARNG
-459 IQNMEELQLLEA
+459 IQSAEELQLLES
-471 VMREMPLA
+471 VIHEMPLA
-479 APYRAYLLDVILCY
+479 GPYRAYLLNVILRY
-493 HDQTTRDSDPD
+493 LDKLRDSATEL
-504 VSEEAKQFLAE
+504 SEEEKQFLAE
-515 TAEQQ
+515 IPQQ
-520 ELDHSEQRMLL
+520 ELDHSEQKMLL
-531 RTLIRLNMF
+531 QILIRQNMF
-540 EEAYRLLLSSGE
+540 EEAYRRMLSSGE
-552 RGLDRPYLEKL
+552 RDLDRPYLEKL
-563 VRSLIVEER
+563 VRSLVASER
-572 HLRSTELMDLSYYLF
+572 HTRSAELMDLGYDLF
-587 TLGTKDKTILR
+587 TLGTKDRTILR
-598 YLMEN
+598 YLMEY
-603 YNGLAQDMLAILLR
+603 YNGLSGDMLAILLR
-617 AQKLKVDGQ
+617 GQKLKADGQ

-665 AYITKRAADYFIEGR
+665 AYITKRAVDYFIDGR
-680 VIRER
+680 VIREK

-693 VRDETY
+693 VRDERY

-704 VIYLLAMSKHMA
+704 VIYLLAMSKHMSE
-716 GQKDLNGEEKLVLQE
+716 QKDLNGEEKLVLQD

-792 ITRIYQNI
+792 IVRIYQNI

-818 ESAKDQVPAASG
+818 ESTKDQVPATSG

-851 SGLIGKDQDQELYQ
+851 SGLIGKDQDQELYE

-875 VIEALFTKEMM
+875 VIEALFTKEMT
-886 EAKSME
+886 ESKSVE

>member
-14 DLACPKLH
+14 DLACPELR
-22 LSDSAFHG
+22 LSDTAYHG
-30 MISAGE
+30 IVCAGE
-36 TLKLDL
+36 TLKMDL
-42 MLTSENSIF
+42 VLTSENGIL
-51 LKGLIYSDCPYVTM
+51 LKGLIYSDSPYVTI
-65 QKNTFLGLRTRISC
+65 QKNTFLGLRTRISA

-88 GDHIDGGLCIVS
+88 GDHIEGGLCIVS

-105 RLPFSFEVCS
+105 RLPFSFEVRS
-115 YASAEMIPGLR
+115 YASAELIPGLR
-126 TPEDFIKL
+126 TPEDFVKL

-139 DSALRVFEYDD
+139 DAALRIFEYDD

-178 LEAFLYAIRH
+178 LAAFLYAIGH
-188 PEQETA
+188 PEQESA
-194 TRAPRAESGCTKET
+194 ARAHRVESGCTKET
-208 LNRADVPVEELEDAE
+208 LNRSDVPVEELEDAE

-459 IQNMEELQLLEA
+459 IRNMEELQLLET

-479 APYRAYLLDVILCY
+479 DPYRAYLLDVILSY

-504 VSEEAKQFLAE
+504 VSEEDKQFLAE
-515 TAEQQ
+515 TALQ

-531 RTLIRLNMF
+531 RTMIRLNMF

-572 HLRSTELMDLSYYLF
+572 HLRSAELMELSYYLF

-598 YLMEN
+598 YLTEN

-665 AYITKRAADYFIEGR
+665 AYITKRAADYFIDGR
-680 VIRER
+680 VIRES
-685 VFSDIYGI
+685 VFPDIYGI

-805 TLFAGERAEYQIY
+805 TLFAGEQAEYQIY
-818 ESAKDQVPAASG
+818 ESPKDQTPAASG

-851 SGLIGKDQDQELYQ
+851 SGLIGKDKDQELYQ

>member
-14 DLACPKLH
+14 DLACPELR
-22 LSDSAFHG
+22 LSDTAYHG
-30 MISAGE
+30 IVCAGE

-42 MLTSENSIF
+42 VLTSENGIL
-51 LKGLIYSDCPYVTM
+51 LKGLIYSDSPYVTI
-65 QKNTFLGLRTRISC
+65 QKNTFLGLRTRISA

-88 GDHIDGGLCIVS
+88 GDHIEGGLCIVS

-105 RLPFSFEVCS
+105 RLPFSFEVRS
-115 YASAEMIPGLR
+115 YASAELIPGLR
-126 TPEDFIKL
+126 TPEDFVKL

-139 DSALRVFEYDD
+139 DAALRIFEYDD

-178 LEAFLYAIRH
+178 LAAFLYAIGH
-188 PEQETA
+188 PEQESA
-194 TRAPRAESGCTKET
+194 ARAHRVESGCTKET
-208 LNRADVPVEELEDAE
+208 LNRSDVPVEELEDAE

-459 IQNMEELQLLEA
+459 IRNMEELQLLEA

-479 APYRAYLLDVILCY
+479 GPYRAYLLDVILCY

-504 VSEEAKQFLAE
+504 VSEEDKQFLAE
-515 TAEQQ
+515 TALQ

-531 RTLIRLNMF
+531 RTMIRLNMF

-572 HLRSTELMDLSYYLF
+572 HLRSAELMELGYYLF

-598 YLMEN
+598 YLTEN

-665 AYITKRAADYFIEGR
+665 AYITKRAADYFIDGR
-680 VIRER
+680 VIRES
-685 VFSDIYGI
+685 VFPDIYGI

-805 TLFAGERAEYQIY
+805 TLFAGEQAEYQIY
-818 ESAKDQVPAASG
+818 ESPKDQTPAASG

-851 SGLIGKDQDQELYQ
+851 SGLIGKDKDQELYQ

>member
-14 DLACPKLH
+14 DLACPELR
-22 LSDSAFHG
+22 LSDTAYHG
-30 MISAGE
+30 IVCAGE

-42 MLTSENSIF
+42 VLTSENGIL
-51 LKGLIYSDCPYVTM
+51 LKGLIYSDSPYVTI
-65 QKNTFLGLRTRISC
+65 QKNTFLGLRTRISA

-88 GDHIDGGLCIVS
+88 GDHIEGGLCIVS
-100 NGGET
+100 NGGEI
-105 RLPFSFEVCS
+105 RLPFSFEVRS
-115 YASAEMIPGLR
+115 YASAELIPGLR
-126 TPEDFIKL
+126 TPEDFVKL

-139 DSALRVFEYDD
+139 DAALRIFEYDD

-178 LEAFLYAIRH
+178 LAAFLYAIGH
-188 PEQETA
+188 PEQESA
-194 TRAPRAESGCTKET
+194 ARAHRVESGCTKET
-208 LNRADVPVEELEDAE
+208 LDRSDVPVEELEDAE
-223 LIEEAAGCCIRAGAT
+223 LIEAAAGCCIRAGAT

-459 IQNMEELQLLEA
+459 IRNMEELQLLEA

-479 APYRAYLLDVILCY
+479 GPYRAYLLDVILCY

-504 VSEEAKQFLAE
+504 VSEEDKQFLAE
-515 TAEQQ
+515 TALQ

-531 RTLIRLNMF
+531 RTMIRLNMF

-572 HLRSTELMDLSYYLF
+572 HLRSAELMELGYYLF

-598 YLMEN
+598 YLTEN

-665 AYITKRAADYFIEGR
+665 AYITKRAADYFIDGR
-680 VIRER
+680 VIRES
-685 VFSDIYGI
+685 VFPDIYGI

-805 TLFAGERAEYQIY
+805 TLFAGEQAEYQIY
-818 ESAKDQVPAASG
+818 ESPKDQTPAASG

-851 SGLIGKDQDQELYQ
+851 SGLIGKDKDQELYQ

>member
-14 DLACPKLH
+14 DLAYPELR
-22 LSDSAFHG
+22 LSDTAYHG
-30 MISAGE
+30 IVCAGE
-36 TLKLDL
+36 TLKMDL
-42 MLTSENSIF
+42 VLTSENGIL
-51 LKGLIYSDCPYVTM
+51 LKGLIYSDSPYVTI
-65 QKNTFLGLRTRISC
+65 QKNTFLGLRTRISA

-88 GDHIDGGLCIVS
+88 GDHIEGGLCIVS

-105 RLPFSFEVCS
+105 RLPFSFEVRS
-115 YASAEMIPGLR
+115 YASAELIPGLR
-126 TPEDFIKL
+126 APEDFVKL

-139 DSALRVFEYDD
+139 DAALRIFEYDD

-178 LEAFLYAIRH
+178 LAAFLYAIGH
-188 PEQETA
+188 PEQESA
-194 TRAPRAESGCTKET
+194 ARAHRVESGCTKET
-208 LNRADVPVEELEDAE
+208 LNRTDVPVEELEDAE

-459 IQNMEELQLLEA
+459 IRNMEELQLLEA

-479 APYRAYLLDVILCY
+479 GPYRAYLLDVILCY

-504 VSEEAKQFLAE
+504 VSEEDKQFLAE
-515 TAEQQ
+515 TALQ

-531 RTLIRLNMF
+531 RTMIRLNMF

-572 HLRSTELMDLSYYLF
+572 HLRSAELMELSYYLF

-598 YLMEN
+598 YLTEN

-665 AYITKRAADYFIEGR
+665 AYITKRAADYFIDGR
-680 VIRER
+680 VIRES
-685 VFSDIYGI
+685 VFPDIYGI

-805 TLFAGERAEYQIY
+805 TLFAGEQAEYQIY
-818 ESAKDQVPAASG
+818 ESPKDQTPAASG

-851 SGLIGKDQDQELYQ
+851 SGLIGKDKDQELYQ

>member
-14 DLACPKLH
+14 DLACPELR
-22 LSDSAFHG
+22 LSDTAFHG
-30 MISAGE
+30 MVCAGE

-42 MLTSENSIF
+42 VLSSENGIL
-51 LKGLIYSDCPYVTM
+51 LKGLIYSDSPYVTI
-65 QKNTFLGLRTRISC
+65 QKNTFLGLRARISG

-88 GDHIDGGLCIVS
+88 GDHIEGGLCIVS

-105 RLPFSFEVCS
+105 RLPFAFEIRS
-115 YASAEMIPGLR
+115 YASAELIPGLR
-126 TPEDFIKL
+126 TSENFVKL

-139 DSALRVFEYDD
+139 DAALRIFEYDD

-178 LEAFLYAIRH
+178 LEAFLYAIGH
-188 PEQETA
+188 PEQESA
-194 TRAPRAESGCTKET
+194 ARAPRVESGCTKET
-208 LNRADVPVEELEDAE
+208 LAKDGVAVEELEDAE

-238 TALAFRIYQ
+238 TELAFRIYQ

-262 YMFAMPKGYQ
+262 YMYAMPKGYQ

-293 KLPLFYNVVMNFT
+293 KLPLYYNVVMNFA

-818 ESAKDQVPAASG
+818 ESPKDQTPAASG

-851 SGLIGKDQDQELYQ
+851 SGLIGKDKDQELYQ

>member
-14 DLACPKLH
+14 DLACPELR
-22 LSDSAFHG
+22 LSDTAYHG
-30 MISAGE
+30 IVCAGE

-42 MLTSENSIF
+42 VLTSENGIL
-51 LKGLIYSDCPYVTM
+51 LKGLIYSDSPYVTI
-65 QKNTFLGLRTRISC
+65 QKNTFLGLRTRISA
-79 LVDARALKD
+79 LVDARSLKD
-88 GDHIDGGLCIVS
+88 GDHIEGGLCIVS

-105 RLPFSFEVCS
+105 RLPFSFEVRS
-115 YASAEMIPGLR
+115 YASAELIPGLR
-126 TPEDFIKL
+126 TPEDFVKL

-139 DSALRVFEYDD
+139 DAALRIFEYDD

-178 LEAFLYAIRH
+178 LAAFLYAIGH
-188 PEQETA
+188 PEQESA
-194 TRAPRAESGCTKET
+194 ARAHRVESGCTKET
-208 LNRADVPVEELEDAE
+208 LNRSDVPVEELEDAE

-459 IQNMEELQLLEA
+459 IRNMEELQLLEA

-479 APYRAYLLDVILCY
+479 GPYRAYLLDVILCY

-504 VSEEAKQFLAE
+504 VSEEDKQFLAE
-515 TAEQQ
+515 TALQ

-531 RTLIRLNMF
+531 RTMIRLNMF

-572 HLRSTELMDLSYYLF
+572 HLRSAELMELSYYLF

-598 YLMEN
+598 YLTEN

-665 AYITKRAADYFIEGR
+665 AYITKRAADYFIDGR
-680 VIRER
+680 VIRES
-685 VFSDIYGI
+685 VFPDIYGI

-805 TLFAGERAEYQIY
+805 TLFAGEQAEYQIY
-818 ESAKDQVPAASG
+818 ESPKDQTPAASG

-851 SGLIGKDQDQELYQ
+851 SGLIGKDKDQELYQ

>member
-14 DLACPKLH
+14 DLACPELR
-22 LSDSAFHG
+22 LSDTAYHG
-30 MISAGE
+30 IVCAGE
-36 TLKLDL
+36 TLKMDL
-42 MLTSENSIF
+42 VLTSENGIL
-51 LKGLIYSDCPYVTM
+51 LKGLIYSDSPYVTI
-65 QKNTFLGLRTRISC
+65 QKNTFLGLRTRISA

-88 GDHIDGGLCIVS
+88 GDHIEGGLCIVS

-105 RLPFSFEVCS
+105 RLPFSFEVRS
-115 YASAEMIPGLR
+115 YASAELIPGLR
-126 TPEDFIKL
+126 TPEDFVKL

-139 DSALRVFEYDD
+139 DAALRIFEYDD

-178 LEAFLYAIRH
+178 LAAFLYAIGH
-188 PEQETA
+188 PEQESA
-194 TRAPRAESGCTKET
+194 ARAHRVESGCTKET
-208 LNRADVPVEELEDAE
+208 LNRSDVPVEELEDAE

-459 IQNMEELQLLEA
+459 IRNMEELQLLEA

-479 APYRAYLLDVILCY
+479 GPYRAYLLDVILCY

-504 VSEEAKQFLAE
+504 VSEEDKQFLAE
-515 TAEQQ
+515 TALQ

-531 RTLIRLNMF
+531 RTMIRLNMF

-572 HLRSTELMDLSYYLF
+572 HLRSAELMELSYYLF

-598 YLMEN
+598 YLTEN

-665 AYITKRAADYFIEGR
+665 AYITKRAADYFIDGR
-680 VIRER
+680 VIRES
-685 VFSDIYGI
+685 VFPDIYGI

-805 TLFAGERAEYQIY
+805 TLFAGEQAEYQIY
-818 ESAKDQVPAASG
+818 ESPKDQTPAASG
-830 SIAWDGT
+830 SIAWDGI

-851 SGLIGKDQDQELYQ
+851 SGLIGKDKDQELYQ